1 MVHLTV
7 AGRVEQHPI
16 LSPICPSSYPTYE
29 MVIVPSRE
37 FGNLLVT
44 DWTETV
50 LLFPEG
56 DELPLSFQGMYHLD
70 A

>member
-1 MVHLTV
+1 
-7 AGRVEQHPI
+7 
-16 LSPICPSSYPTYE
+16 

-44 DWTETV
+44 DWTKAV
-50 LLFPEG
+50 LFFPKG
-56 DELPLSFQGMYHLD
+56 DELPFAIQVVYHLD